1 MASPK
6 KKKPAHKATSE
17 ELAHRAFG
25 KELHKHLK
33 EFAHREK
40 PKRSE

>member
-1 MASPK
+1 MSPK
-6 KKKPAHKATSE
+6 KKKPAHKSTSE

-25 KELHKHLK
+25 KKLHEHLK
-33 EFAHREK
+33 NIAHSAK

>member
-1 MASPK
+1 MVPK
-6 KKKPAHKATSE
+6 KKKPAHKSTSE

-25 KELHKHLK
+25 KKLHEHLK
-33 EFAHREK
+33 AVARGEK

>member
-1 MASPK
+1 MSPK

-25 KELHKHLK
+25 KKLHEHLK
-33 EFAHREK
+33 HIAHGGEK
-40 PKRSE
+40 PKRS